1 MRSCWYDEGIM
12 QNRLTALGLTFV
24 VVGGCAANRG
34 RDLQQVTAVDL
45 PAAPPDDAGATGSGS
60 SVTTPVV
67 STPKDAFGL
76 AHGRKGTR
84 VQEGAAHIQGRLPPN
99 EIQLVVR
106 KNFGRLRMCYE
117 NGLRSDPSLAG
128 TVSVAFII
136 DANGATG
143 SVGDKGSTMTD
154 ARVLSCVV
162 DVYRGMS
169 FPKPENGTVT
179 VVYPIQFTPGDPP
192 HP

>member
-1 MRSCWYDEGIM
+1 MP
-12 QNRLTALGLTFV
+12 NRLAALGLTFV

-45 PAAPPDDAGATGSGS
+45 PAAPPNDAGATGSGS

-67 STPKDAFGL
+67 SIGTDVFGP
-76 AHGRKGTR
+76 AGGGKGPR
-84 VQEGAAHIQGRLPPN
+84 VREGAAQIHGRLPPS

-106 KNFGRLRMCYE
+106 KNFG
-117 NGLRSDPSLAG
+117 GLRTCYDDGLRRDPSLAG

-162 DVYRGMS
+162 DVYRGMT

-179 VVYPIQFTPGDPP
+179 VLYPLQLTPGDPP
-192 HP
+192 VP